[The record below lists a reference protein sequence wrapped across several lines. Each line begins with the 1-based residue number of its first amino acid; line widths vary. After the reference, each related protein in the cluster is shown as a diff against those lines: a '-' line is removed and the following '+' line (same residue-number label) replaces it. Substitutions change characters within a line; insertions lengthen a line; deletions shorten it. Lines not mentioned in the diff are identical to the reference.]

1 MAHPNSS
8 TTFSVGHAVVKSIV
22 EHGVQRAFCVP
33 GESYLAILEAIRE
46 QGEAFDLVVCRHEG
60 GAAYMAEAAGRITG
74 KPGICMVTR
83 GPGACNAAI
92 GVHTAQHEG
101 TPMIL
106 LVGDVTR
113 GTKGQ
118 FAFQDVDLQRLYGG
132 MAKEVLEILAPNDV
146 HDVMDRAFR
155 IATTGRPGP
164 VVIGVPEDVQFDEA
178 PSRDSVDRAKPDQ
191 ATTPGLG
198 MTQVVD
204 RLAAAQRPLIVV
216 GGTGWT
222 KQASL
227 QLARLAE
234 RLGVPIAST
243 FRRHDLLD
251 NRSESY
257 VGSIG
262 IFTPPALA
270 DYLATTDL
278 VISIS
283 GTFGEIETARY
294 KRMVT
299 PSPSRYLVHVARDE
313 AEFDSAVV
321 PNLTIVSDAQNF
333 CSALDHQ
340 VLAPNSS
347 WERQR
352 QTLRASYLAYSEPVN
367 FGNHINPGSAV
378 SALAQRL
385 PDHTVVTL
393 GAGNYTHFVLRHH
406 PFRELDTL
414 LAPICA
420 PMGYSIPAAIAAAL
434 QCPAREV
441 VAYAGDGCFL
451 MNAQELVIA
460 VKRRLKL
467 TVILMNNGIYG
478 SIRMH
483 QEFKYPGRAI
493 ATDLDNPDFVLF
505 ATSMG
510 MAACRIDDPRDLPEV
525 WLKMRL
531 STEGPIFIEMSTDP
545 AIINTERLIESR

>member
-1 MAHPNSS
+1 M
-8 TTFSVGHAVVKSIV
+8 KSFV

-46 QGEAFDLVVCRHEG
+46 QGDAFDLVVCRHEG
-60 GAAYMAEAAGRITG
+60 GAAYMAEASGRITG
-74 KPGICMVTR
+74 KPGICLVTR

-118 FAFQDVDLQRLYGG
+118 FAFQDIDLHQLYGG
-132 MAKEVLEILAPNDV
+132 MAKQVLEIQKADDAY
-146 HDVMDRAFR
+146 DVMDQAFR

-164 VVIGVPEDVQFDEA
+164 VVIGVPDDVQFDEVPCRETA
-178 PSRDSVDRAKPDQ
+178 HRQELPWKTDLSHDVAEV
-191 ATTPGLG
+191 A
-198 MTQVVD
+198 D
-204 RLAAAQRPLIVV
+204 RLAAAQRPLLVV

-222 KQASL
+222 QQASSR
-227 QLARLAE
+227 LANFAE
-234 RLGVPIAST
+234 RLGIPVAST

-262 IFTPPALA
+262 IFTPPTLH
-270 DYLATTDL
+270 DYLTTSDL
-278 VISIS
+278 IISIS

-299 PSPSRYLVHVARDE
+299 PSPSRYLVHVARE
-313 AEFDSAVV
+313 MAEFDGAVA
-321 PNLTIVSDAQNF
+321 PDLAIIGDAENF
-333 CSALDHQ
+333 CNALNQQEPACNPLWNRH
-340 VLAPNSS
+340 
-347 WERQR
+347 R
-352 QTLRASYLAYSEPVN
+352 QTLRAGYMAYSEPVD
-367 FGNHINPGSAV
+367 FGDRINPASAV

-385 PDHTVVTL
+385 PERTIVTL

-406 PFRELDTL
+406 PFHELNTL
-414 LAPICA
+414 LAPVCA
-420 PMGYSIPAAIAAAL
+420 PMGYSIPAAISAAM
-434 QCPAREV
+434 QCPAQEV

-467 TVILMNNGIYG
+467 TVIVMNNGIYG

-483 QEFKYPGRAI
+483 QEFRYPGRPI
-493 ATDLDNPDFVLF
+493 ATNLDNPDFVQF
-505 ATSMG
+505 ANSMG
-510 MAACRIDDPRDLPEV
+510 IPARRIDDPRELSET
-525 WLKMRL
+525 WQTMRR
-531 STEGPIFIEMSTDP
+531 STDGPIFIEMSTDP
-545 AIINTERLIESR
+545 AIINTERLIQPGQPQ